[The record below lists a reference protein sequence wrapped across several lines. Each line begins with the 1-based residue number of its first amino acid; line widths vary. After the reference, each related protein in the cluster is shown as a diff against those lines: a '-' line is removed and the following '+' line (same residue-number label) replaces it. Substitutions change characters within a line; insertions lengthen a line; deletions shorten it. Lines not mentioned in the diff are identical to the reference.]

1 MPIFLIL
8 SYAFSIWMLVDAYKR
23 GAQGWWIVII
33 LVPLGEWVYF
43 FVVKMQDFSGGPGFF
58 ARNTRMKCA
67 NCRYCVAL
75 YRNGATC
82 RIHDDEVFKTPM
94 QIEYSASYTP
104 VPRD

>member
-1 MPIFLIL
+1 MHIFLL
-8 SYAFSIWMLVDAYKR
+8 ASYAFSIWMLVDAYQR

-43 FVVKMQDFSGGPGFF
+43 FVVKFPDYAASPGPV

-67 NCRYCVAL
+67 NCRYCVTL

-82 RIHDDEVFKTPM
+82 KVRDEEVFKTPV
-94 QIEYSASYTP
+94 QIEYCASYAP